1 LRGANA
7 ALTRNGDNG
16 IVRSGHLPT
25 EVLTMKGR
33 LFLFALVAAIG
44 LAVAGLA
51 LAQNIKGT
59 RHADTIIGTPSAD
72 VIYALG
78 GRDTVDAENG
88 SDRVDGGPGADRL
101 LAGAGDDVV
110 RGAEGADVI
119 YGQGGNDTL
128 RGGEGNDVIWVGRG
142 RDVENGGPGDD
153 QLHALANDNRVD
165 QVDCG
170 DGEAFE
176 VVSAASGVL
185 RVRLIGLVPSAFITQ
200 TSKSPSRLDV
210 NAMRVPSG
218 ACCSSHV
225 RFSGSAAWPAFR
237 A

>member
-1 LRGANA
+1 VKIHAEKYLGELHHPAPNVEPDDTVTTEDGR
-7 ALTRNGDNG
+7 RWRV
-16 IVRSGHLPT
+16 VRYVVAPDDARVHRLL
-25 EVLTMKGR
+25 EVER
-33 LFLFALVAAIG
+33 E
-44 LAVAGLA
+44 VAGA
-51 LAQNIKGT
+51 
-59 RHADTIIGTPSAD
+59 
-72 VIYALG
+72 
-78 GRDTVDAENG
+78 
-88 SDRVDGGPGADRL
+88 
-101 LAGAGDDVV
+101 
-110 RGAEGADVI
+110 
-119 YGQGGNDTL
+119 
-128 RGGEGNDVIWVGRG
+128 
-142 RDVENGGPGDD
+142 
-153 QLHALANDNRVD
+153 D

>member
-1 LRGANA
+1 MQLVRTDPKKWRVRGNDESE
-7 ALTRNGDNG
+7 THVKR
-16 IVRSGHLPT
+16 
-25 EVLTMKGR
+25 E
-33 LFLFALVAAIG
+33 
-44 LAVAGLA
+44 VAGA
-51 LAQNIKGT
+51 
-59 RHADTIIGTPSAD
+59 
-72 VIYALG
+72 
-78 GRDTVDAENG
+78 
-88 SDRVDGGPGADRL
+88 
-101 LAGAGDDVV
+101 
-110 RGAEGADVI
+110 
-119 YGQGGNDTL
+119 
-128 RGGEGNDVIWVGRG
+128 
-142 RDVENGGPGDD
+142 
-153 QLHALANDNRVD
+153 D

>member
-1 LRGANA
+1 MSPE
-7 ALTRNGDNG
+7 RNRHAWPNPRQASAHDPPVDN
-16 IVRSGHLPT
+16 VKR
-25 EVLTMKGR
+25 E
-33 LFLFALVAAIG
+33 
-44 LAVAGLA
+44 VAGA
-51 LAQNIKGT
+51 
-59 RHADTIIGTPSAD
+59 
-72 VIYALG
+72 
-78 GRDTVDAENG
+78 
-88 SDRVDGGPGADRL
+88 
-101 LAGAGDDVV
+101 
-110 RGAEGADVI
+110 
-119 YGQGGNDTL
+119 
-128 RGGEGNDVIWVGRG
+128 
-142 RDVENGGPGDD
+142 
-153 QLHALANDNRVD
+153 D